1 MNVLRMDDVRALG
14 TIQVEPGRLSA
25 LIVKLVWASRE
36 VEAKV
41 YDSNPRTGNFIVV
54 LEGTL
59 DIVDRT
65 QRGEVDS

>member
-1 MNVLRMDDVRALG
+1 MNVLRMDEVRALE
-14 TIQVEPGRLSA
+14 TTPAEPGRLSA

-36 VEAKV
+36 IEAKV

-59 DIVDRT
+59 E
-65 QRGEVDS
+65 GEVDA